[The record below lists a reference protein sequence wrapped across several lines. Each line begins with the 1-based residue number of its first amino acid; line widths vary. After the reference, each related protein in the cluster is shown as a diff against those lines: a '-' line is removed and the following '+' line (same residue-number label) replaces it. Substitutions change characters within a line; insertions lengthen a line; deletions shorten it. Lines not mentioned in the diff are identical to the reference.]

1 MECLLFTV
9 HIQPVLSHT
18 ISLCSSICM
27 LMMHSWYIVSG
38 PASHLWQVLITA
50 HCTLH
55 TRHCKELEARKKKK
69 IKKKCDDIT
78 EVLPLKCMSSSTA
91 STFSGIN
98 IFPRLSGVLLLWATL
113 AASLSLHW
121 LQYWNKHYCASDVKA
136 HVCFVFLPFPLHH
149 LVDLPVWTS
158 FERLRI
164 MPLLLF
170 SKDEKQTYYTYTLWN
185 TLAIGLSCNW
195 LYYWPNINYTIN
207 VSSYWC
213 LIMNLLFMC
222 HASGKRKPFIVP
234 LFGILFLFLII

>member
-18 ISLCSSICM
+18 ISLRISICM
-27 LMMHSWYIVSG
+27 LMMHSCYIVSG

-50 HCTLH
+50 HCTLD
-55 TRHCKELEARKKKK
+55 TVKSWRPAKKKNFF
-69 IKKKCDDIT
+69 KCDDIT

-98 IFPRLSGVLLLWATL
+98 IFPRLSGVWLLWATL

-164 MPLLLF
+164 
-170 SKDEKQTYYTYTLWN
+170 
-185 TLAIGLSCNW
+185 
-195 LYYWPNINYTIN
+195 
-207 VSSYWC
+207 
-213 LIMNLLFMC
+213 
-222 HASGKRKPFIVP
+222 
-234 LFGILFLFLII
+234 IIF